1 MALDLKMSV
10 RREIDRLRKELAAAT
25 GGVAALRE
33 AIKRHERIFDMLDGR
48 KTGKRYRRGRSPV
61 GPLERGPRG
70 AMIDWKCSLRDS
82 ARRIYSGYPERP

>member
-25 GGVAALRE
+25 GGVAVPRE

-61 GPLERGPRG
+61 GPLERGPRP
-70 AMIDWKCSLRDS
+70 ASSL
-82 ARRIYSGYPERP
+82 PEKTPAILAYLYHTPA